1 MNLRIELRGSQFCA
15 KDMEE
20 RYLHHAHHHYDVE
33 NDNMSMLGLC
43 FELQQVV
50 NHLSYTI
57 V

>member
-1 MNLRIELRGSQFCA
+1 MNLGIELRGFQFSA

-33 NDNMSMLGLC
+33 NDNICKLGLC
-43 FELQQVV
+43 FESQVV
-50 NHLSYTI
+50 NNLSYPI